1 LYRIFRL
8 ASTPLSVPVIDGF
21 ISHILFPFKYMKAMD
36 EPSKK
41 ARLEEAA
48 EALVRAAVSVSE
60 TASLAIGRDVAKKL
74 DKLDK
79 LEGVSEDIVSLKESS
94 DAKLNM
100 IHQDICNLKD
110 EMAKVSQALKTE
122 AKVQRIQFAIDH
134 VEKRQNIEYSH
145 ANNYKSIR
153 ELLTPVLWQFM
164 QGFGYYL
171 PDNAI
176 FFNVGET
183 NTEVGYEAF
192 RSKVV
197 TELHALLGKKPR
209 LNKEANGKYA
219 VFYD

>member
-1 LYRIFRL
+1 L

-79 LEGVSEDIVSLKESS
+79 LERVSEDIVSLKESS
-94 DAKLNM
+94 DTKLNT

-134 VEKRQNIEYSH
+134 VENRQNGQYVFATS
-145 ANNYKSIR
+145 SVMRIR
-153 ELLTPVLWQFM
+153 EDLLTPILSSFM
-164 QGFGYYL
+164 RGFGYNLPGNAYL
-171 PDNAI
+171 YGVSSNQ
-176 FFNVGET
+176 NNEK
-183 NTEVGYEAF
+183 GYEDF

-197 TELHALLGKKPR
+197 TELHELLGKKPR